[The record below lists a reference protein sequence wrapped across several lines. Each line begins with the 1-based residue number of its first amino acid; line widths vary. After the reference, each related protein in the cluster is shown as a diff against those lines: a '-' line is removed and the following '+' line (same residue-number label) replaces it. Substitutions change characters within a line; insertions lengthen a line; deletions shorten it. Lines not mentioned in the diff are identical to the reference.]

1 MALIIT
7 EVDAAELA
15 GELFAAT
22 FDHPIP
28 DFPRHFVALYRD
40 SNAALKVAGYI
51 HYSAWEESV
60 WLCGGL
66 CIDRN
71 AYAWPGEAEAA
82 EWKRA
87 GGLGEILLRATF
99 ARLTDRLAIFGHCGD
114 DNQWQHDLNVGF
126 VPAGPPFLLVKWNRP
141 LSETDRARL
150 VARVDALG
158 RF

>member
-1 MALIIT
+1 MALIVT

-22 FDHPIP
+22 FKHPIP

-40 SNAALKVAGYI
+40 LDAAMKVAGYI
-51 HYSAWEESV
+51 HYTAWEESV

-66 CIDRN
+66 CIDPD
-71 AYAWPGEAEAA
+71 AYSWTSEVEAA

-99 ARLTDRLAIFGHCGD
+99 KRLTDRFAIFGHCGD
-114 DNQWQHDLNVGF
+114 DKQLRHDLNVGF
-126 VPAGPPFLLVKWNRP
+126 VPAGPPFLLVKWNRA
-141 LSETDRARL
+141 LSEQDQARL
-150 VARVDALG
+150 VARVAALG
-158 RF
+158 QF